1 MKSQVHLNPIRR
13 GVEVVEFA
21 LVLPVLVL
29 LMLGAIEAA
38 RAVMVVH
45 ALQEAA
51 QAGCRVYSV
60 KGTTQA
66 EATSIIAQ
74 AMTHAKVTTYSVTFN
89 PATKQ
94 EVDVACEPVTVT
106 ITTSFANAAWLLP
119 RFLAGKSLQ
128 GSCVF
133 PADLD
138 SSDGGDA
145 DGYAD
150 TSDDNATDGYTRD
163 DDD

>member
-1 MKSQVHLNPIRR
+1 MRSLVRRHPKRR

-21 LVLPVLVL
+21 LVLPLIVML
-29 LMLGAIEAA
+29 LLGAIEAA

-66 EATSIIAQ
+66 DATAMINE
-74 AMTHAKVTTYSVTFN
+74 AMTRARVTNYMVAFK
-89 PATKQ
+89 PAMKDD
-94 EVDVACEPVTVT
+94 VDVSGEPVTVT
-106 ITTSFANAAWLLP
+106 VSASFANVAWLSP
-119 RFLAGKSLQ
+119 RFFLGKSLR

-133 PADLD
+133 PADVE
-138 SSDGGDA
+138 SSDGGDTNGYNA
-145 DGYAD
+145 DD
-150 TSDDNATDGYTRD
+150 DDNIIDGNSRD
-163 DDD
+163 DD